1 MAAVPT
7 LARNVTKG
15 YSSCVTTKPRS
26 KPDWDRLYDVASVQD
41 GHFTTRQ
48 PAAAGYSFHALLK
61 HVKAGRVA
69 RDRRGVYR
77 LVHFPAGD
85 REDLAVIWLWSD
97 SVAVFSH
104 QTALSLHGLSDVMPN
119 RVHVTLPLEWQRRRL
134 RVPKGVVV
142 HHADVPPKERA
153 WFGAVPVTSPAR
165 TLNDCAKTALSPEFL
180 QQGAAQ
186 ALRRGLVKRSDLAD
200 VARALRDFGGIPK

>member
-1 MAAVPT
+1 MS
-7 LARNVTKG
+7 K
-15 YSSCVTTKPRS
+15 KPRR
-26 KPDWDRLYDVASVQD
+26 KPDWDRLYEIAAAQD

-48 PAAAGYSFHALLK
+48 AAEAGYSFHALLK

-69 RDRRGVYR
+69 RDRRAVYR

-97 SVAVFSH
+97 RVGVFSH
-104 QTALSLHGLSDVMPN
+104 QTALSLLGLSDVMPN
-119 RVHVTLPLEWQRRRL
+119 RVDVTLPSDWQRRRL

-142 HHADVPPKERA
+142 HHDDVPPSERA
-153 WFGAVPVTSPAR
+153 WFGSVPVTSPAR
-165 TLNDCAKTALSPEFL
+165 TLNDCAKAGLSPEFL

-186 ALRRGLVKRSDLAD
+186 ALQRGLVKRSELGD
-200 VARALRDFGGIPK
+200 VARALRDFGGLPR